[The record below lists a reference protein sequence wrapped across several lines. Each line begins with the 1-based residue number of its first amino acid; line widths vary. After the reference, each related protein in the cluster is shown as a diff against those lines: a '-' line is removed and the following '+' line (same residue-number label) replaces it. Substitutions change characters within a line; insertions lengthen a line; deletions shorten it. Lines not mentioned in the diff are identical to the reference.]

1 MIIGTF
7 WSQKDNKW
15 VRFVEEDGLV
25 RAESASA
32 REDNPS
38 LAGEWSPEG
47 EGIWS
52 VNYSLGEEAPL
63 RNEFY
68 RVQDGILYH
77 DTGITRYGVKIIEHY
92 LPSGWGRYPESMKA
106 KYNPFSNVQGE
117 AVELLAYEQL
127 PLTVEIQEERREE
140 EERLA
145 EEARE
150 LERKQWDG
158 IIKSDFFS
166 RFVDSVE
173 SAFTPEQNA
182 YLYHEL
188 SKELLSFPIRHH
200 ETPADFVGLWS
211 WALEDRE
218 SDIYRAVIKV
228 ASTTFLDEDFNLNP
242 EKDEETRRWLFE
254 HKKAFCLAVINAGV
268 GFVCDTFS
276 LSNPLE
282 QQLAALQVPLNV
294 EAPVLDTRIKVN
306 IGQAIYQFFSG
317 WLATIA
323 QFIPTIFSWSKPA
336 MREDVAREDVARE
349 DGPEQHEQAVVI
361 ARSMQEGPNLGA
373 ASSQESWLSRKKAGE
388 LVQSSMSYVSS
399 LGSLFWST
407 PRPTD
412 NAQRHAPQPDG
423 EESQF
428 EQRLS

>member
-15 VRFVEEDGLV
+15 VRFVQEDGLV

-106 KYNPFSNVQGE
+106 KYNPFSTVQGQ
-117 AVELLAYEQL
+117 AVELLAYEHL

-150 LERKQWDG
+150 AARQKWAE
-158 IIKSDFFS
+158 IKKGDFFGQ
-166 RFVDSVE
+166 FIASVE
-173 SAFTPEQNA
+173 SAFTPEQND

-188 SKELLSFPIRHH
+188 SKELLPFPISAY
-200 ETPADFVGLWS
+200 ETPVDFIELWS
-211 WALEDRE
+211 QELEDRE
-218 SDIYRAVIKV
+218 GFIRNAIIKV
-228 ASTTFLDEDFNLNP
+228 ASTTFLDEDFALNP
-242 EKDEETRRWLFE
+242 QKDDETRRWLFE
-254 HKKAFCLAVINAGV
+254 RKKAFCLAVINAGI
-268 GFVCDTFS
+268 GFVRDTFD
-276 LSNPLE
+276 LAGPEQLEEQIPLDV
-282 QQLAALQVPLNV
+282 QV
-294 EAPVLDTRIKVN
+294 PVLDAQVKISV
-306 IGQAIYQFFSG
+306 GQSIYKFFSG
-317 WLATIA
+317 LLAGIT
-323 QFIPTIFSWSKPA
+323 QYVPNIFNWSKPA
-336 MREDVAREDVARE
+336 RTEEMTGDDR
-349 DGPEQHEQAVVI
+349 PEQHERVVVI
-361 ARSMQEGPNLGA
+361 DHSIQEERSLGA

-399 LGSLFWST
+399 LRSLFWST
-407 PRPTD
+407 PQTTD
-412 NAQRHAPQPDG
+412 TTQEHAPTQDGDQPRV
-423 EESQF
+423 
-428 EQRLS
+428 EQRL